1 LKFPYKIIISSNKS
15 PLIPYST
22 YLIYVTNLYLSN
34 FQGDHEMSENIK
46 STEKIDAIADAIEQ
60 SMKKGH
66 ISTLILLAL
75 EKSPSHGY
83 ILMQIIKDDTYGVF
97 NPSASSLYPHLSS
110 LTEKGLIEFT
120 TEMDGKRKR
129 KVYHITIK
137 GKKTLKKLIEKQ
149 QNMRKSLLSM
159 IMSTIG
165 ITNSNIPEDF
175 ESLFGPE
182 LIEDT
187 SLIDKTDKEKL
198 TILSKRKLVIS
209 RIVDK
214 LQNVVNEI
222 DQRIKSLK

>member
-1 LKFPYKIIISSNKS
+1 MAEN
-15 PLIPYST
+15 
-22 YLIYVTNLYLSN
+22 
-34 FQGDHEMSENIK
+34 SENA
-46 STEKIDAIADAIEQ
+46 EKIDAIADAIEQ

-75 EKSPSHGY
+75 EKGPSHGY
-83 ILMQIIKDDTYGVF
+83 NLMQIIKNDTYGVW

-110 LTEKGLIEFT
+110 LTDKGLIEFT
-120 TEMDGKRKR
+120 TELEGKRER
-129 KVYHITIK
+129 KVYEITPK
-137 GKKTLKKLIEKQ
+137 GKETLKKLIERQ

-165 ITNSNIPEDF
+165 ITNSNIPNDF

-182 LIEDT
+182 VIEDS

-198 TILSKRKLVIS
+198 NILSKRKLVIS
-209 RIVDK
+209 RIIDK

-222 DQRIKSLK
+222 EQRIKNLK

>member
-1 LKFPYKIIISSNKS
+1 
-15 PLIPYST
+15 
-22 YLIYVTNLYLSN
+22 
-34 FQGDHEMSENIK
+34 MSEKIK
-46 STEKIDAIADAIEQ
+46 NSEKIDEIADAIEQ

-75 EKSPSHGY
+75 EKGPSHGY
-83 ILMQIIKDDTYGVF
+83 NLMQIIKDDTYGVW
-97 NPSASSLYPHLSS
+97 NPTASSLYPHLSS

-120 TEMDGKRKR
+120 SEMEGKRER
-129 KVYHITIK
+129 KVYDITQK

-165 ITNSNIPEDF
+165 ITNSNIPNDF

-187 SLIDKTDKEKL
+187 SLVGKTNKERL
-198 TILSKRKLVIS
+198 EILSKRKMVIS
-209 RIVDK
+209 KIVSK
-214 LQNVVNEI
+214 LNNLADEI
-222 DQRIKSLK
+222 DQRIESLKTSIK

>member
-1 LKFPYKIIISSNKS
+1 
-15 PLIPYST
+15 
-22 YLIYVTNLYLSN
+22 
-34 FQGDHEMSENIK
+34 
-46 STEKIDAIADAIEQ
+46 
-60 SMKKGH
+60 
-66 ISTLILLAL
+66 
-75 EKSPSHGY
+75 
-83 ILMQIIKDDTYGVF
+83 
-97 NPSASSLYPHLSS
+97 
-110 LTEKGLIEFT
+110 
-120 TEMDGKRKR
+120 MDGKRKR

>member
-1 LKFPYKIIISSNKS
+1 
-15 PLIPYST
+15 
-22 YLIYVTNLYLSN
+22 
-34 FQGDHEMSENIK
+34 
-46 STEKIDAIADAIEQ
+46 
-60 SMKKGH
+60 
-66 ISTLILLAL
+66 
-75 EKSPSHGY
+75 
-83 ILMQIIKDDTYGVF
+83 
-97 NPSASSLYPHLSS
+97 
-110 LTEKGLIEFT
+110 
-120 TEMDGKRKR
+120 
-129 KVYHITIK
+129 
-137 GKKTLKKLIEKQ
+137 
-149 QNMRKSLLSM
+149 M

-198 TILSKRKLVIS
+198 KILSKRKLVIS